1 MAEIQSLTRGLKIL
15 DYIIDAKRS
24 VSITELADALAMDKS
39 TVSRLV
45 STLVSGDYVQ
55 PESGSRRYVPGRRL
69 YNASW
74 QILNRLPV
82 REKARP
88 YLTRLVK
95 DTGEC
100 AHTAIYSEGKALV
113 IDDVEGEATLRVAGQ
128 TGRRIPLHCTA
139 VGKGLLAFANV
150 PLQDALIA
158 RTPHTITDLSRLQ
171 SHLDEIRARGYAL
184 DDEEYEAGV
193 RCIAAPV
200 GDTNGMAIATIGI
213 SGPTV
218 RVTRDR
224 VEPLSR
230 IVMQAAAEL
239 SVELGYRAVVALK

>member
-24 VSITELADALAMDKS
+24 VSITELADTLDMDKS

-55 PESGSRRYVPGRRL
+55 PEVGSRRYVPGKRL
-69 YNASW
+69 YSASW

-88 YLTRLVK
+88 FLARLVR

-139 VGKGLLAFANV
+139 VGKGLLAFAGV
-150 PLQDALIA
+150 PFPNELGRCTPRTIADPAQLQA
-158 RTPHTITDLSRLQ
+158 
-171 SHLDEIRARGYAL
+171 HLADIRARGYAV
-184 DDEEYEAGV
+184 DDEEYEEGV

-200 GDTNGMAIATIGI
+200 NDKHGMTIATIGI
-213 SGPTV
+213 SGPSV
-218 RVTRDR
+218 RLTRDR
-224 VEPLSR
+224 IEPLAR

-239 SVELGYRAVVALK
+239 SAELGNHRQD